1 METKFNTIEEVLE
14 DLRQGKIVVMMDDE
28 DRENEGDVICAAEFA
43 TLENVNFM
51 ASYAKG
57 LICMPM
63 SEEYTNKLNLPQ
75 MCAEIQTIIVRHLQY
90 PLITRI
96 LLQVFLLMSGGSRQE
111 WWQTTMQ
118 SHRIFVVRAIC
129 SHFWQR
135 RAVCWSVTDIRRQ
148 PWIFADWQA

>member
-75 MCAEIQTIIVRHLQY
+75 LCAENTDNHCTAFTVSIDYKDTTTGISAYER
-90 PLITRI
+90 
-96 LLQVFLLMSGGSRQE
+96 GSRQE
-111 WWQTTMQ
+111 WWQTTMR

>member
-75 MCAEIQTIIVRHLQY
+75 KIQTIIVRHLQY

-111 WWQTTMQ
+111 WWQTTMR